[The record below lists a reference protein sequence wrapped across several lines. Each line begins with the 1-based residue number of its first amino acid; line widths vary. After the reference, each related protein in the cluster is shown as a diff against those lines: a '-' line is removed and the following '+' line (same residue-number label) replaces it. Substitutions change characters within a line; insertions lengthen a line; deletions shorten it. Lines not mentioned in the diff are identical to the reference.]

1 MSAATSSGAGGAA
14 IRTLAPESISRGST
28 LTNIVQQIS
37 ASIGTATFSVLFTNW
52 LTNAGPSVPSPTG
65 GEVASGAAAFG
76 MNSSPEMRETA
87 VHTMT
92 QGGFDKFLHEYL
104 PFAAD
109 AFGNTY
115 LVAAVLVALCIVPAF
130 FLPRTQEADT
140 GAAERAMV
148 MH

>member
-1 MSAATSSGAGGAA
+1 MGMTMMPTMSAA

-52 LTNAGPSVPSPTG
+52 LTNAGPKMPSPQG

-76 MNSSPEMRETA
+76 MNSSPAARDTA
-87 VHTMT
+87 AGAL
-92 QGGFDKFLHEYL
+92 GGADRFHAFLEQNL
-104 PFAAD
+104 PYAAN

-115 LVAAVLVALCIVPAF
+115 TVAAVLVALCIIPAF
-130 FLPRTQEADT
+130 FLPRSHATDT
-140 GAAERAMV
+140 EAAEHQMV